1 MSGAKP
7 VRRKQPRPKT
17 ISAQGLSGQQ
27 GVNLIER
34 RVLQMGSRWTPSG
47 PNEIGIDGYIELFDP
62 NSRQALGVTLAV
74 QSKVVSSI
82 CDPAKQTFDYWCD
95 ASDVEYWLNGNTP
108 VILIVSNPST
118 DEAYWVSIKDYFQSW
133 KPNDSTRVT
142 FVKSEHRLDGT
153 TFRQLL
159 VIAAPKRGLYLA
171 PARRTERLHSNL
183 LPLDC
188 LPSQI
193 FIGATDCQSARDVW
207 TMARQSQQEVDGA
220 WVLWEKKI
228 ISFHDL
234 SESPWSS
241 ICETG
246 TVEGFAV
253 GEWAASADAQ
263 RQRIFVQLLNQT
275 LRAQLSPTVRY
286 WPKEDCYALTG
297 TPRKLSYQSL
307 KRPSKITV
315 VSRFSKTAVDGR
327 PFEWFR
333 HLAFRGQFRCLEG
346 NWLLEITPT
355 YRFTCDGST
364 LDRFHLDRL
373 KGIKRIEGNRAV
385 LSCVLFWADHLKPK
399 TNLFNGTPPPLQFGS
414 LVTFDSGVGII
425 DQEWLAEDPDFARAS
440 AIESKAL
447 FAGEGLDL

>member
-1 MSGAKP
+1 
-7 VRRKQPRPKT
+7 
-17 ISAQGLSGQQ
+17 
-27 GVNLIER
+27 
-34 RVLQMGSRWTPSG
+34 
-47 PNEIGIDGYIELFDP
+47 
-62 NSRQALGVTLAV
+62 LGVTLAL

-82 CDPAKQTFDYWCD
+82 RDAGMQTFDYWCD
-95 ASDVEYWLNGNTP
+95 ANDVEYWLNGNTP
-108 VILIVSNPST
+108 VILVVSNPAT
-118 DEAYWVSIKDYFQSW
+118 DEAYWISIKDYFRDW
-133 KPNDSTRVT
+133 KPSDSTRVT
-142 FVKSEHRLDGT
+142 FVKSERRFDAS

-159 VIAAPKRGLYLA
+159 MIAAPKRGLYLA
-171 PARRTERLHSNL
+171 PARCTERLHSNL
-183 LPLDC
+183 LPLQS
-188 LPSQI
+188 LPFQV
-193 FIGATDCQSARDVW
+193 FIAATDCRSARDVW
-207 TMARQSQQEVDGA
+207 AQGRNTHEEVDGA

-241 ICETG
+241 ICEAG

-253 GEWAASADAQ
+253 SEWAASPDAL

-286 WPKEDCYALTG
+286 WPKEDCFAITG

-315 VSRFSKTAVDGR
+315 VSKFSKTAADGR
-327 PFEWFR
+327 RFEWFR
-333 HLAFRGQFRCLEG
+333 HLAFRGQFRWLG
-346 NWLLEITPT
+346 DNWFLEITPT

-399 TNLFNGTPPPLQFGS
+399 TNLFNGAPPSLQFGS
-414 LVTFDSGVGII
+414 LVTFDSVVGIV
-425 DQEWLAEDPDFARAS
+425 DQEWLADDPEFARAT
-440 AIESKAL
+440 AIESKTL
-447 FAGEGLDL
+447 FPDEGLDL

>member
-1 MSGAKP
+1 
-7 VRRKQPRPKT
+7 
-17 ISAQGLSGQQ
+17 
-27 GVNLIER
+27 
-34 RVLQMGSRWTPSG
+34 
-47 PNEIGIDGYIELFDP
+47 
-62 NSRQALGVTLAV
+62 
-74 QSKVVSSI
+74 
-82 CDPAKQTFDYWCD
+82 
-95 ASDVEYWLNGNTP
+95 

-118 DEAYWVSIKDYFQSW
+118 DEAYWVSIKDYFKGW

-142 FVKSEHRLDGT
+142 FVKSERRLDGT
-153 TFRQLL
+153 TFRQLP

-188 LPSQI
+188 LPSQV
-193 FIGATDCQSARDVW
+193 FIAATDCQSARDVW
-207 TMARQSQQEVDGA
+207 TLARQSQQEVDGA

-234 SESPWSS
+234 SESPWPS
-241 ICETG
+241 ICEAG

-346 NWLLEITPT
+346 NWFLEITPT

-399 TNLFNGTPPPLQFGS
+399 TNLFNRTPPPLQFGS

-447 FAGEGLDL
+447 FPGEGLNL